1 MLFERRLD
9 WKLLAT
15 TVPVGMAGTWVLDS
29 MRLLFQQFKMMPE
42 MPPMMGRRMLNLRR
56 SQTQMGANV
65 EEEPKHPLEVVT
77 GYQAHYVNGV
87 ILAALYALAVPRKR
101 LSVKSG
107 VVYSLVFPEAAM
119 MLVMLPAMGMGP
131 AGSKGMGV
139 ARVLPSTALSHVVWG
154 AALGAMTEKAAKL
167 TRRL

>member
-1 MLFERRLD
+1 
-9 WKLLAT
+9 
-15 TVPVGMAGTWVLDS
+15 
-29 MRLLFQQFKMMPE
+29 
-42 MPPMMGRRMLNLRR
+42 MLNLRR
-56 SQTQMGANV
+56 SQTRMGANV

-101 LSVKSG
+101 LGLKSG

-119 MLVMLPAMGMGP
+119 MLVMLPAMWMGP

-139 ARVLPSTALSHVVWG
+139 GSGAGSDDGEGGQANPPSLAPVTL
-154 AALGAMTEKAAKL
+154 
-167 TRRL
+167 